1 MVTIQQVENFDLDVL
16 AYQRIVGTTITAVSG
31 KPAGIPRNAVTGEI
45 TPVDITLDGIDPEED
60 PLSFTVLAGPENGLL
75 TGTGPNLTYLPD
87 AGFFGTDS
95 FFFKVSDGTSD
106 SEPAQV
112 FIKVVGTGA
121 SEETPPSFIDV
132 SPPTKSM
139 TCLTPSC
146 WRRRP
151 FRFR

>member
-1 MVTIQQVENFDLDVL
+1 M
-16 AYQRIVGTTITAVSG
+16 
-31 KPAGIPRNAVTGEI
+31 
-45 TPVDITLDGIDPEED
+45 
-60 PLSFTVLAGPENGLL
+60 SFTVLAGPENGLL

-132 SPPTKSM
+132 SPSNKIDDLLDAEMLAAPAIPFQVIVVTTKCIVSV
-139 TCLTPSC
+139 
-146 WRRRP
+146 
-151 FRFR
+151 